1 MPLLLVF
8 QEWVWDFQAR
18 RASGMKW
25 AIGVALLALALT
37 GCTKTVQE
45 MSYSERKALAGE
57 IVQRC
62 IKQGIDP
69 RSKEMDACTYAE
81 AQREVTTRN
90 MNYIRERQAAAAIGQ
105 GLQNAGQSYNQAA
118 ANSAAMNRTV
128 TCTRVPSPA
137 GYSTVRCY

>member
-1 MPLLLVF
+1 M
-8 QEWVWDFQAR
+8 R
-18 RASGMKW
+18 RA
-25 AIGVALLALALT
+25 IGFALLALVGLA

-62 IKQGIDP
+62 IKQGVDP

-90 MNYIRERQAAAAIGQ
+90 MNYVRERQAAAAMAQ
-105 GLQNAGQSYNQAA
+105 GLQNAGNQMQANARNQALI
-118 ANSAAMNRTV
+118 NAMNRPVTTRCNRFGSTV
-128 TCTRVPSPA
+128 TCNS
-137 GYSTVRCY
+137 Y